1 MQDEIE
7 RKHHKIFT
15 EVPRSKILEHCKYNK
30 CKKSL
35 KLHRI
40 PDDSNQED
48 TMLSLAKLSYECE
61 TSTNGALLIKSISI
75 STNLL
80 LLHLISETKKRDN
93 LEL

>member
-1 MQDEIE
+1 MQDEME

-15 EVPRSKILEHCKYNK
+15 EVPRQEVLEHWKHNK
-30 CKKSL
+30 CKSL
-35 KLHRI
+35 KLHSI

-80 LLHLISETKKRDN
+80 LLHLISETEKRDN